1 MEKKKNY
8 LLLVLRGCA
17 MGAADVIPG
26 VSGGTIAFITGIYE
40 ELIESIRSI
49 NLKALR
55 LLGTFQLKEFWK
67 HINGNFLIS
76 VVAGIAISIFSLAKL
91 MKYLLETHPLYIWS
105 FFFGLIIISALMVSR
120 EIKKW
125 DILTI
130 TSLIVGAIIAYTIT
144 VLTPTSTPDDWWFIL
159 LSGAIA
165 ICAMILPG
173 ISGAFISVAS
183 REIRIHHY
191 RRQRIQH
198 SRSTHLLS
206 WSRGRYSRF
215 LTLAILV
222 IEKLS
227 RHDQ

>member
-105 FFFGLIIISALMVSR
+105 FFFGLIVISALMVSR

-144 VLTPTSTPDDWWFIL
+144 VL
-159 LSGAIA
+159 
-165 ICAMILPG
+165 
-173 ISGAFISVAS
+173 
-183 REIRIHHY
+183 
-191 RRQRIQH
+191 IQY
-198 SRSTHLLS
+198 SRSTYLLS
-206 WSRGRYSRF
+206 RSCGWYSRF
-215 LTLAILV
+215 LSLAILV

-227 RHDQ
+227 WNDSSPINRIHGRITQQNLALENYRYRTGKRDCF